1 MPTLSHRSFLST
13 VQQKIFARLKKSRS
27 QVRSLGKHLPKKELT
42 VLYPPSK
49 QSDEHLR
56 FQNPKEALLSWNCK
70 QTQWWYFTGHLKDNS
85 GRRFGFEVTFF
96 ERRTHWDYIVFFPS
110 RVVRPRLFVA
120 HFAISDFEHQDES
133 KRFRYWDR
141 GGYLEN
147 TGFASD
153 EVFHVEVGGWAAY
166 QHKNGGI
173 HVNAAAEGNSLALT
187 FEPGKELVYHCD
199 GGYSQRSPDPD
210 ISSFYCTHTRL
221 KTEGRIV
228 VDGKVFEVEGLSWMD
243 HEKMLVESTRFDNG
257 WIWYSIQLDS
267 GDDLMM
273 YFLKDKHG
281 NIDPVFSA
289 GSWVSKSGEI
299 TRVTFEDVE
308 RQVLDYW
315 TSPASGGKYPV
326 HSKLTIQRLNLEL
339 EIIPLLN
346 QSELDITRSSFVAY
360 WEGAMEI
367 KGTVGGNVVT
377 GQGFLELVG
386 YDKRRSSK
394 LLHFL
399 FAPEPHRLA

>member
-1 MPTLSHRSFLST
+1 MSTISNKSFFST
-13 VQQKIFARLKKSRS
+13 AQQKLFTGLKKSRTH
-27 QVRSLGKHLPKKELT
+27 VRGVGDFLLRKKLPTLT
-42 VLYPPSK
+42 PPSK

-56 FQNPKEALLSWNCK
+56 FKNPKEALLSWNCK
-70 QTQWWYFTGHLKDNS
+70 QTQWWYFTGHLKDTS

-96 ERRTHWDYIVFFPS
+96 ERRTNWDYIVFFPS
-110 RVVRPRLFVA
+110 RVVRPRLFIA
-120 HFAISDFEHQDES
+120 HFAISDFEHKDES

-153 EVFHVEVGGWAAY
+153 EVFHVEVGGWSAF
-166 QHKNGGI
+166 KNKAGDI
-173 HVNAAAEGNSLALT
+173 HVNAAAAGNSLALT
-187 FEPGKELVYHCD
+187 FEPVKELVYHCD
-199 GGYSQRSPDPD
+199 GGYSQRSHDPD

-267 GDDLMM
+267 GDDLMV
-273 YFLKDKHG
+273 YFLKDRHG
-281 NIDPVFSA
+281 KVDPVFSA
-289 GSWVSKSGEI
+289 GTWVSKSGEI
-299 TRVTFEDVE
+299 TRISFEDVE
-308 RQVLDYW
+308 RQVLDHW
-315 TSPASGGKYPV
+315 TSPSSGGKYPV
-326 HSKLTIQRLNLEL
+326 HSKLRIPKLNLEL
-339 EIIPLLN
+339 EVIPLLN
-346 QSELDITRSSFVAY
+346 QSELDISRTSFWAY

-367 KGTVGGNVVT
+367 KGTLDGNVVT

-386 YDKRRSSK
+386 YDNRIKSNI
-394 LLHFL
+394 LHFL
-399 FAPEPHRLA
+399 FGPEPHRLG

>member
-1 MPTLSHRSFLST
+1 MSTLSHWSIFST
-13 VQQKIFARLKKSRS
+13 LQQKLFTKLKKSRS
-27 QVRSLGKHLPKKELT
+27 LVRRLVEYWPKKELPLLT
-42 VLYPPSK
+42 PPSK
-49 QSDEHLR
+49 QSDDHLR

-70 QTQWWYFTGHLKDNS
+70 QTQWWYFTGHLKDTS

-96 ERRTHWDYIVFFPS
+96 ERKTHWDYIVFFPS
-110 RVVRPRLFVA
+110 HVVRPRLFVA
-120 HFAISDFEHQDES
+120 HFAISDFEHEDES

-153 EVFHVEVGGWAAY
+153 EVFHVEVGGWSAFK
-166 QHKNGGI
+166 HKEGDI

-187 FEPGKELVYHCD
+187 FVPEKELVYHCD
-199 GGYSQRSPDPD
+199 GGYSQRSPDPE
-210 ISSFYCTHTRL
+210 ISSYYCAHTRL

-243 HEKMLVESTRFDNG
+243 HEKMQADTTRFENG

-273 YFLKDKHG
+273 YFLKDKQG
-281 NIDPVFSA
+281 KIDPVFSA
-289 GSWVSKSGEI
+289 GSWISKHGEI
-299 TRVTFEDVE
+299 TRISFDDVE
-308 RQVLDYW
+308 RQTLGYW
-315 TSPASGGKYPV
+315 TSPASAGKYPV
-326 HSKLTIQRLNLEL
+326 HSKLTIQKLSLEL

-367 KGTVGGNVVT
+367 RGTLNGNAVT
-377 GQGFLELVG
+377 GQGYLELVG
-386 YDKRRSSK
+386 YDTRRVSK

-399 FAPEPHRLA
+399 FAPEPHRLG